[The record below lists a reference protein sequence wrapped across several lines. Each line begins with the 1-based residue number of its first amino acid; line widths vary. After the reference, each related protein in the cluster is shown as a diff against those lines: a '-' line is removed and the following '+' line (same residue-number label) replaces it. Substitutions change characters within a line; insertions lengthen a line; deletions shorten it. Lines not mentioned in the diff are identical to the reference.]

1 MARYI
6 REVVLNR
13 PGDFVQFIMTDFLSK
28 HGFKLVEFKGEQV
41 YRVGDGVVELPKF
54 LTWGYRKGVFHIEV
68 WTRSLWLPGVYGD
81 ENALTGVAG
90 SVPKRAYKKDIEE
103 LIGLLFQPIYA
114 NGPQGPDMQPQMN
127 NQQPIYVKG
136 ADMAKYA
143 GMAFVFALI
152 GLATAFLLSFAGV
165 FFGAFGFIYGN
176 KAKNSS
182 KNGMATAAVVI
193 SIIAW
198 IVAAICGVGRIIL
211 LSSLM

>member
-1 MARYI
+1 MARYV

-41 YRVGDGVVELPKF
+41 YRVGGGIVELPKF
-54 LTWGYRKGVFHIEV
+54 LTWGYQNGVFHIEA

-81 ENALTGVAG
+81 ENDLTGLAG

-114 NGPQGPDMQPQMN
+114 NGPQEPEMQSQKN
-127 NQQPIYVKG
+127 IQQPIYVKG

-143 GMAFVFALI
+143 GMALIFALI
-152 GLATAFLLSFAGV
+152 GLVTAFLSSFVGL
-165 FFGAFGFIYGN
+165 FFGSFGFIYGN

-193 SIIAW
+193 SVIAW
-198 IVAAICGVGRIIL
+198 IIAVICGVCRIIW